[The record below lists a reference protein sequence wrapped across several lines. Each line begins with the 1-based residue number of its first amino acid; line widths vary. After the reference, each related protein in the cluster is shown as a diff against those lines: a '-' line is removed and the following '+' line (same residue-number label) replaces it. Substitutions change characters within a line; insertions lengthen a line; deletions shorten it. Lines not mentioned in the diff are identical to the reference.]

1 LVAIKEAGMRRIPAL
16 VSLVAAAVVSSGCL
30 TASTIVRVSPAGSGT
45 LEQTVM
51 IDKAALGPLMGML
64 GGEGT
69 TKKTGGGT
77 FDEMFSEAEAERMAA
92 RMGEGVKV
100 VSRRTITEADREGGI
115 VLFSFEDITK
125 LKVQATPSQKGEGGG
140 GPDKLTF
147 SRDADGLATLKIMMP
162 EPTPE
167 EVDKTK
173 DQVAEK
179 TGEVSPEQLEMVKTL
194 MQGMRVAMAVEVE
207 GTLVRTSSPFVEG
220 NRVTVFDF
228 DFGQL
233 VNDPEGLKL
242 MASQPPTGPMSFD
255 EMTRLM
261 KQVKGIKYSGPELTI
276 EFK

>member
-1 LVAIKEAGMRRIPAL
+1 MRRTLAL
-16 VSLVAAAVVSSGCL
+16 VSLAAAAIVSSGCL
-30 TASTIVRVSPAGSGT
+30 TASTIVKVSPAGSGT

-51 IDKAALGPLMGML
+51 IDKTALGPLMGML

-69 TKKTGGGT
+69 AKKTGGGT
-77 FDEMFSEAEAERMAA
+77 FGEMFSEAEAERMAT

-100 VSRRTITEADREGGI
+100 VSRRAITETDREGGI
-115 VLFSFEDITK
+115 VLFSFDDITK

-140 GPDKLTF
+140 GPEKLTF
-147 SRDADGLATLKIMMP
+147 SRDADGLATLKILMP
-162 EPTPE
+162 EPKPE
-167 EVDKTK
+167 ELDKAK

-179 TGEVSPEQLEMVKTL
+179 TGGDVSPEQLEMVKTL
-194 MQGMRVAMAVEVE
+194 MQGMRVAMVVEVE
-207 GTLVRTSSPFVEG
+207 GTLVRSSSPFVEG

-233 VNDPEGLKL
+233 VNDPEGLKV

-261 KQVKGIKYSGPELTI
+261 KQVKGIKYAGPEVTI